1 MLNAIVTGG
10 TKGIGLGVVEMLV
23 GRGYH
28 VFVSYAHDESAAER
42 LVQRYGDKVSVFKA
56 DHSRREETY
65 RFIDFIKSQVED
77 VQCIIC
83 NAGVTRRTSFADMKD
98 EDWDAMMEVAV
109 NGHVILLRELF
120 DRIADGGKIVFT
132 GSEMAL
138 HPHATVLGYGVAK
151 SAVHALVKNLVKV
164 FEPKQVTV
172 NAVAPGFVETEW
184 QKEKPSEI
192 RQNICQKTAIHRF
205 ASIEEVVEAYAFC
218 LDNSFLNGSVIEVS
232 GGYSYR

>member
-1 MLNAIVTGG
+1 MNAAVTGG

-23 GRGYH
+23 SRGYR
-28 VFVSYAHDESAAER
+28 VFVSYAHDEAAAEK
-42 LVQRYGDKVSVFKA
+42 LAQQYGGQVSVFKA

-65 RFIDFIKSQVED
+65 SFAEFIKSKVEN
-77 VQCIIC
+77 VQCVVC
-83 NAGVTRRTSFADMKD
+83 NAGVTRRTSFTDMKD

-120 DRIADGGKIVFT
+120 DLIEDGGRVIFT

-138 HPHATVLGYGVAK
+138 HPHATVLGYGVVK

-172 NAVAPGFVETEW
+172 NAIAPGFVETEW
-184 QKEKPSEI
+184 QKEKPVEI

-205 ASIEEVVEAYAFC
+205 ASIDEVVGAYAFC
-218 LDNSFLNGSVIEVS
+218 LDNSFLNGSIIEVS
-232 GGYSYR
+232 GGYSYK

>member
-1 MLNAIVTGG
+1 MNAIVTGG

-28 VFVSYAHDESAAER
+28 VFVSYAHDEAAAER
-42 LVQRYGDKVSVFKA
+42 LVQRYDDKVSVFRA
-56 DHSRREETY
+56 DHSHRDDTY
-65 RFIDFIKSQVED
+65 RFIDFVKSKAED
-77 VQCIIC
+77 VHCIVC
-83 NAGVTRRTSFADMKD
+83 NAGVTRRTSFAEMKD

-120 DRIADGGKIVFT
+120 DRISVGSRVIFT

-138 HPHATVLGYGVAK
+138 YPHATVLGYGVVK
-151 SAVHALVKNLVKV
+151 SAVHALVKNMVKT

-172 NAVAPGFVETEW
+172 NAIAPGFVETEW
-184 QKEKPSEI
+184 QKDKPEVI

-205 ASIEEVVEAYAFC
+205 ASIEEVVQAYAFC
-218 LDNSFLNGSVIEVS
+218 LDNAFMNGSIIEVS

>member
-10 TKGIGLGVVEMLV
+10 TKGIGLGVVDMLIE
-23 GRGYH
+23 RGYH
-28 VFVSYAHDESAAER
+28 VFVSYAHDEAAAAM
-42 LVQRYGDKVSVFKA
+42 LAQRHGDRVSVFKA

-65 RFIDFIKSQVED
+65 AFIRFVESKAD
-77 VQCIIC
+77 EIHCVVC
-83 NAGVTRRTSFADMKD
+83 NAGVTRRTSFTDMKD

-120 DRIADGGKIVFT
+120 DRIVDGGRVIFT

-138 HPHATVLGYGVAK
+138 HPHATVLGYGVVK

-172 NAVAPGFVETEW
+172 NAIAPGFVETEW
-184 QKEKPSEI
+184 QKEKPAEI

-205 ASIEEVVEAYAFC
+205 ASIEEVVGAYAFC
-218 LDNSFLNGSVIEVS
+218 LDNSFLNGSIIEVS